1 MSVLAPARPGRVTA
15 FLGEVQKLPAF
26 FRRDFLVAWS
36 YRLSFVSEW
45 ASLALQAFMFY
56 FVGLMV
62 NPSVLP
68 TYGGSQVTYM
78 EFVAVGIALSGFM
91 QLALGRVAA
100 GIRNEQMAGTLESL
114 LMTPTT
120 SATIQVGT
128 VFYDLLYIPVRTALF
143 LVVIALFFGLHFE
156 ADGFL
161 PAAVVLVAFIP
172 FVWGIGIATAG
183 TILTFKRGAAITGFG
198 VAALT
203 IFSGRVLPARPAAR
217 LGAPARRA
225 EPGRDRRRTACGSPS
240 SAAQAGPTRRRTW
253 PCLLPL
259 SAASLTAGILV
270 FRRAL
275 RRERRRGSLGL
286 Y

>member
-1 MSVLAPARPGRVTA
+1 VSVLVPPRPGRVSA
-15 FLGEVQKLPAF
+15 FFGEVQKLPAF

-156 ADGFL
+156 PDGFL

-203 IFSGRVLPARPAAR
+203 IFSGAYFPL
-217 LGAPARRA
+217 
-225 EPGRDRRRTACGSPS
+225 D
-240 SAAQAGPTRRRTW
+240 
-253 PCLLPL
+253 LLPSWADDL
-259 SAASLTAGILV
+259 AALNPVAIVVNGMRQPLLGGTGWEDTARDVAVLLPISAASLTIGILW

>member
-1 MSVLAPARPGRVTA
+1 VSVLAPARPGRVTA
-15 FLGEVQKLPAF
+15 FVGEVQKLPAF

-114 LMTPTT
+114 MMTPTT

-203 IFSGRVLPARPAAR
+203 IFSGAYFPL
-217 LGAPARRA
+217 
-225 EPGRDRRRTACGSPS
+225 D
-240 SAAQAGPTRRRTW
+240 
-253 PCLLPL
+253 LLPSWAL
-259 SAASLTAGILV
+259 DLAALNPVAIVVNGMRQPLLGGTGWEDTAKDVAVLLPISAASLTLGILW

>member
-1 MSVLAPARPGRVTA
+1 
-15 FLGEVQKLPAF
+15 
-26 FRRDFLVAWS
+26 
-36 YRLSFVSEW
+36 
-45 ASLALQAFMFY
+45 
-56 FVGLMV
+56 
-62 NPSVLP
+62 
-68 TYGGSQVTYM
+68 M

-156 ADGFL
+156 PDGFL

-203 IFSGRVLPARPAAR
+203 IFSGAYFPL
-217 LGAPARRA
+217 
-225 EPGRDRRRTACGSPS
+225 D
-240 SAAQAGPTRRRTW
+240 
-253 PCLLPL
+253 LLPSWADDL
-259 SAASLTAGILV
+259 AALNPVAIVVNGMRQPLLGGTGWEDTARDVAVLLPISAASLTIGILW

>member
-1 MSVLAPARPGRVTA
+1 
-15 FLGEVQKLPAF
+15 
-26 FRRDFLVAWS
+26 
-36 YRLSFVSEW
+36 
-45 ASLALQAFMFY
+45 
-56 FVGLMV
+56 
-62 NPSVLP
+62 
-68 TYGGSQVTYM
+68 
-78 EFVAVGIALSGFM
+78 
-91 QLALGRVAA
+91 
-100 GIRNEQMAGTLESL
+100 
-114 LMTPTT
+114 MTPTT

-156 ADGFL
+156 PDGFL

-203 IFSGRVLPARPAAR
+203 IFSGAYFPL
-217 LGAPARRA
+217 
-225 EPGRDRRRTACGSPS
+225 D
-240 SAAQAGPTRRRTW
+240 
-253 PCLLPL
+253 LLPSWADDL
-259 SAASLTAGILV
+259 AALNPVAIVVNGMRQPLLGGTGWSDTAKDVAVLLPISAASLTIGILW

>member
-114 LMTPTT
+114 MMTPTT

-203 IFSGRVLPARPAAR
+203 IFSGAYFPL
-217 LGAPARRA
+217 
-225 EPGRDRRRTACGSPS
+225 D
-240 SAAQAGPTRRRTW
+240 
-253 PCLLPL
+253 LLPSWAL
-259 SAASLTAGILV
+259 DLAALNPVAIVVNGMRQPLLGGTGWEDTAKDVAVLLPISAASLTVGILW